1 MAKSRRRE
9 AAGGTEFGNLVD
21 LDVERRAARR
31 AKKAAE
37 HGEREETKQKNWQ
50 EELVKKGGTE
60 RERRAQ
66 IAALYSDLR
75 ESYDKGSLTKEE
87 IQKYLEDFPSEA
99 EREAYKKISEAI
111 KSGEISEE
119 VRGVKG
125 RAADEPARDKKRR
138 EVKQRIREIVGG
150 KWVDREARVPVERA
164 RPGIVGKP
172 TAEEKSE
179 WSAEDWYRFLLR
191 EYATGQFGEDEIEN
205 FFEDFSSESKEAHKK
220 LLKEIRVE
228 KKPENKLS
236 REEVEEMLM
245 RGLGVRE
252 ELIKDIPTE
261 EGKTL
266 FEEMLDDQIEIFKGM
281 LLDTVS
287 REDIERKIQEVKD
300 TKGKIPIFTP
310 AEIEKMDKG
319 KKIGGTAKAEFLKRW
334 EEAKSSGEYDKLAK
348 EIAEREII
356 VTEAKKFLA
365 VRELFT
371 HGVMGYD
378 KKNGRIVL
386 NRYSDLDGKVAMT
399 LLGKAGLDISKV
411 GYLTPGEIKQGQV
424 TFDSGNRDGLVAETA
439 ETVDPETGER
449 RIVIST
455 IFDHHGPHS
464 DRGTSATKNIYKVFT
479 ELGLLKFKDEEERQ
493 DYGKVVD
500 WVTRSDNFNF
510 PGTEKYFE
518 TSDRRMIGFVKFL
531 NFSQLLNFARSG
543 KELTSLLSPQ
553 ELREFGLIY
562 KEKKTGKVVDHA
574 AERREVIKKT
584 LETVRDLISKGWTVI
599 TKDSKRFLV
608 DTQSKIG
615 GEGQWA
621 AESLGYDGVIR
632 YTPETHNFFVA
643 LNKGTFDKKTFE
655 GLPQGKLV
663 RGSVFIQ
670 LPGQEKLT
678 VTLGDLFGRL
688 APDFN
693 PGPKTELKRFLDTE
707 PRRIRAIVSQ
717 SPEGWWWTNTPDGKK
732 VIVKSVPKNFK
743 SGQELYVALRE
754 PDEIDRKRYGMQD
767 FYTGFFESDEIF
779 LPKKV
784 EAEAPVEAEAKPEAP
799 EAPPEKELSPPE
811 RERQEKEKKLTEAV
825 AAEEQK
831 LFHEFLQ
838 KLEGSEFYGKWDI
851 KRREN
856 FARAKIKPR
865 VEDAK
870 KKLRKKY
877 GL

>member
-1 MAKSRRRE
+1 M
-9 AAGGTEFGNLVD
+9 VD
-21 LDVERRAARR
+21 LDAERRAARR
-31 AKKAAE
+31 AKKSAE
-37 HGEREETKQKNWQ
+37 RSDQGEPKGRDWQ

-60 RERRAQ
+60 RERRAR

-75 ESYDKGSLTKEE
+75 ESYDKGFLTKKE

-99 EREAYKKISEAI
+99 EREAYERIAEAV

-119 VRGVKG
+119 VEGVKG
-125 RAADEPARDKKRR
+125 KAVDESARDKKRR
-138 EVKQRIREIVGG
+138 EVKQRIREVVGG
-150 KWVDREARVPVERA
+150 RRLDREARVPVLRV
-164 RPGIVGKP
+164 RPGVVGKP
-172 TAEEKSE
+172 TVEEKSE
-179 WSAEDWYRFLLR
+179 WSMEDWYRFLLR
-191 EYATGQFGEDEIEN
+191 EYAAGQFGGDEIEN

-220 LLKEIRVE
+220 LLNEIGAE

-266 FEEMLDDQIEIFKGM
+266 FEEMLDDQIEIFKGVM
-281 LLDTVS
+281 LDTVS
-287 REDIERKIQEVKD
+287 REDIENKIQEVKK

-310 AEIEKMDKG
+310 VEIEKMDKE

-365 VRELFT
+365 VRGLFT

-378 KKNGRIVL
+378 KKNGLIVL
-386 NRYSDLDGKVAMT
+386 NRYSDLDGKCAMA

-424 TFDSGNRDGLVAETA
+424 TFDSGNRDGLVAESF
-439 ETVDPETGER
+439 ETVDPKTGER
-449 RIVIST
+449 KKEIST
-455 IFDHHGPHS
+455 IFDHHGPYS

-493 DYGKVVD
+493 DYEKVVD
-500 WVTRSDNFNF
+500 WVTRSDNFDF
-510 PGTEKYFE
+510 PGTEKYFQ

-531 NFSQLLNFARSG
+531 NLSQLLKFARSG
-543 KELTSLLSPQ
+543 KELTSFLSPQ

-562 KEKKTGKVVDHA
+562 KIKKTDKVVDHA

-584 LETVRDLISKGWTVI
+584 LETVQDLTSKGWTAI
-599 TKDSKRFLV
+599 AKDGKRFLV

-621 AESLGYDGVIR
+621 AQSLGYDGVIR
-632 YTPETHNFFVA
+632 FTPETHNFFVA

-678 VTLGDLFGRL
+678 VTLGDLLGRL

-693 PGPKTELKRFLDTE
+693 PGPKTELKNFLDTE
-707 PRRIRAIVSQ
+707 PRRIRAIVSH

-732 VIVKSVPKNFK
+732 VIVKSVPKDFK
-743 SGQELYVALRE
+743 SGQELYVVLRE
-754 PDEIDRKRYGMQD
+754 PTENDRKRYEMQN
-767 FYTGFFESDEIF
+767 FYTGFFEPDEII

-784 EAEAPVEAEAKPEAP
+784 ETKETETEVKPETP
-799 EAPPEKELSPPE
+799 KAPPEKELTPVEKE
-811 RERQEKEKKLTEAV
+811 RKEKEKKFIEAM
-825 AAEEQK
+825 AAEEERIFKELLKQ
-831 LFHEFLQ
+831 
-838 KLEGSEFYGKWDI
+838 LEASSFYGKWDA

-870 KKLRKKY
+870 KELRKKY

>member
-1 MAKSRRRE
+1 M
-9 AAGGTEFGNLVD
+9 VD
-21 LDVERRAARR
+21 LDAERRAARQ
-31 AKKAAE
+31 AKKAAGRSE
-37 HGEREETKQKNWQ
+37 RGEKDWR
-50 EELVKKGGTE
+50 EELVEKGGTE
-60 RERRAQ
+60 KERRTR

-75 ESYDKGSLTKEE
+75 ELYNKGSLTKEE
-87 IQKYLEDFPSEA
+87 IKKYLEDFPSEV
-99 EREAYKKISEAI
+99 EYEAYKKISEAI
-111 KSGEISEE
+111 KSGEISGEIE
-119 VRGVKG
+119 GAKRKS
-125 RAADEPARDKKRR
+125 ADESARDKKRR
-138 EVKQRIREIVGG
+138 EVKQRIILDTRKTKLIEREV
-150 KWVDREARVPVERA
+150 KVPVLRA
-164 RPGIVGKP
+164 RPGVVGKP

-179 WSAEDWYRFLLR
+179 WSVEDWYRFLLR
-191 EYATGQFGEDEIEN
+191 EYAAGQFGKDEIKT
-205 FFEDFSSESKEAHKK
+205 FFEDFSPESKEAHKK
-220 LLKEIRVE
+220 LLNEIGVE

-236 REEVEEMLM
+236 REEVEEILM

-266 FEEMLDDQIEIFKGM
+266 FEEMLDDQIEIFKGTM
-281 LLDTVS
+281 LDTVS
-287 REDIERKIQEVKD
+287 RED
-300 TKGKIPIFTP
+300 
-310 AEIEKMDKG
+310 
-319 KKIGGTAKAEFLKRW
+319 
-334 EEAKSSGEYDKLAK
+334 YDKKMEAAGGDREK
-348 EIAEREII
+348 AERELIR
-356 VTEAKKFLA
+356 EAAKKFLA
-365 VRELFT
+365 VKELFT

-386 NRYSDLDGKVAMT
+386 NRYSDLDGKCAMA

-424 TFDSGNRDGLVAETA
+424 TFDSGNRDGLVTESV
-439 ETVDPETGER
+439 ETVDPKTGER
-449 RIVIST
+449 KKEIST

-464 DRGTSATKNIYKVFT
+464 DGGTSATKTIYKVFT
-479 ELGLLKFKDEEERQ
+479 ELGLLKFKDEKEQQ
-493 DYGKVVD
+493 DYEKVVD
-500 WVTRSDNFNF
+500 WVTRSDNFDF

-531 NFSQLLNFARSG
+531 NLSQLLNFARSG
-543 KELTSLLSPQ
+543 KELTSFLSPQ

-562 KEKKTGKVVDHA
+562 KIKKTGEVVDRA
-574 AERREVIKKT
+574 AERREVVKKT
-584 LETVRDLISKGWTVI
+584 LETVRDLISKGWTVV
-599 TKDSKRFLV
+599 TKDSKKFLV

-621 AESLGYDGVIR
+621 AQSLGYDGVIR

-643 LNKGTFDKKTFE
+643 LNKGTFDEKIFE

-670 LPGQEKLT
+670 LPGQEKFT
-678 VTLGDLFGRL
+678 VTLGDLLGRL
-688 APDFN
+688 APDFK
-693 PGPKTELKRFLDTE
+693 PGPKTELKRFLDIE

-754 PDEIDRKRYGMQD
+754 PDEIDRKRYEMQD
-767 FYTGFFESDEIF
+767 FYTGFFESDEII

-784 EAEAPVEAEAKPEAP
+784 EAEAPVEAEAKSEAP
-799 EAPPEKELSPPE
+799 KAPEKELPPAE
-811 RERQEKEKKLTEAV
+811 RERREKEKKLTEAV

-870 KKLRKKY
+870 KELRKKY